1 MASGYLGVAAL
12 EWRYFVEKVLP
23 VLDSTESTPLPLA
36 LEPNPD
42 ASLVQ
47 KDPESLQ
54 SHWDLFIEIF
64 KVCQHFWAF

>member
-1 MASGYLGVAAL
+1 MAAL
-12 EWRYFVEKVLP
+12 EWRDFVEKVLP
-23 VLDSTESTPLPLA
+23 VLDSTGSVPTLLPLA

-64 KVCQHFWAF
+64 KICQHFWAF